1 MDLFRDL
8 DDLLKPGI
16 YSVTKQAT
24 NAPVT
29 DSKDLAV
36 GSIVEVKKRCDIESY
51 IQTYT
56 TVSATDAYKNRTFQ
70 RTRASGEADWGNG
83 RKFTTQNHYSL
94 N

>member
-1 MDLFRDL
+1 MTF
-8 DDLLKPGI
+8 LKPGI